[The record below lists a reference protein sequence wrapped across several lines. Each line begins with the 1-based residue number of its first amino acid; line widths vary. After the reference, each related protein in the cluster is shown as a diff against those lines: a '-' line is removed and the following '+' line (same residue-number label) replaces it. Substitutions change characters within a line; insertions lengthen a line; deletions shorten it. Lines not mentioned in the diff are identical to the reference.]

1 MATEMKTTL
10 TKPTDRELVF
20 TREFDAPRELLFEV
34 WTDPQHLEKWWGPN
48 GFRTESV
55 KMDLRAGGS
64 WELVMHAPDGREFRN
79 RVAYVEVTAP
89 ERIVYRHEGDGG
101 KVGFDSKTTFDD
113 LGEGRTRVTM
123 HQTFPSAEVLDFVVK
138 TFGADKG
145 GVQTIEK
152 AAGHVAALPMVRREV
167 TLTRHFDASREDVW
181 RAWTDAEILR
191 QWFGPRGF
199 TNPVCEVDAR
209 PGGRM
214 KIVMRSPWGSK
225 HPMRC
230 VFQVVA
236 PPELL
241 VFTNIAVDDGDH
253 ALLAGLTT
261 VTFEEIGGQ
270 TELTMHTV
278 ATTMVDRAV
287 PMIEGMKQ
295 GWGMSLDKLET
306 LVTATMAR
314 R

>member
-1 MATEMKTTL
+1 MATEMKTTTL

-64 WELVMHAPDGREFRN
+64 WQLIMHAPDGREFRN

-101 KVGFDSKTTFDD
+101 KVSFDSKTTFDD

-138 TFGADKG
+138 TFGAEKG
-145 GVQTIEK
+145 AVETMEK
-152 AAGHVAALPMVRREV
+152 AVAHVAALPKVRREV
-167 TLTRHFDASREDVW
+167 TLTRRFDASREDVW
-181 RAWTDAEILR
+181 RAWTDGEILG

-199 TNPVCEVDAR
+199 TASCEVDAR
-209 PGGRM
+209 VGGRM
-214 KIVMRSPWGSK
+214 KIVMRAPDGSEF
-225 HPMRC
+225 PLRA
-230 VFQVVA
+230 VFQVLKE
-236 PPELL
+236 PELL
-241 VFTNIAVDDGDH
+241 VFTNTPVDEGGH
-253 ALLAGLTT
+253 ALMAGLTT
-261 VTFEEIGGQ
+261 VTFEEVDGK
-270 TELTMHTV
+270 TEMTMHSV
-278 ATTMVDRAV
+278 MTTIVDRAA
-287 PMIEGMKQ
+287 PMVEGMKE
-295 GWGMSLDKLET
+295 GWSQTLDRLGEMVSKPAQ
-306 LVTATMAR
+306 VM
-314 R
+314 